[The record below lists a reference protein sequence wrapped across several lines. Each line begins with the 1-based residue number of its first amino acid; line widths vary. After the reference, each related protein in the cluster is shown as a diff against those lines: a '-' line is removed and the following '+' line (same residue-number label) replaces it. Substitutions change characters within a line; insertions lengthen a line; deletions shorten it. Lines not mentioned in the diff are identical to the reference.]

1 MKNPEDANEIR
12 EMPSVRI
19 SSSYQVVPGDRIPGI
34 VVVAAAPAV
43 PPTRRHPLARHALR
57 ASGQEV
63 GQQDRMSRTDL
74 PLPLKTLVE
83 VAEMLRD
90 RLITS
95 TELTRLVFHIHR

>member
-1 MKNPEDANEIR
+1 M
-12 EMPSVRI
+12 
-19 SSSYQVVPGDRIPGI
+19 IPGI
-34 VVVAAAPAV
+34 VVVAAAV
-43 PPTRRHPLARHALR
+43 PPTDGGTHALR